1 MKILQRPAALTAL
14 LLVVGTSGLAGCY
27 YSREVVKED
36 KPVPSSVVVA
46 PQSVQHVYSYPEGRY
61 ELHGDGTASSP
72 YYWVWVPSGVTSVPL
87 PPPLP
92 PLPARSAR

>member
-1 MKILQRPAALTAL
+1 MGIFERPAALAAI
-14 LLVVGTSGLAGCY
+14 LLVVGTSGLAGCF
-27 YSREVVKED
+27 YSREVTKEQ
-36 KPVPSSVVVA
+36 PTPSSVVVA

-72 YYWVWVPSGVTSVPL
+72 YYWVWVPSGVTTVPL

>member
-1 MKILQRPAALTAL
+1 MRIFERPAALTAI
-14 LLVVGTSGLAGCY
+14 LLVVGTSGLAGCF
-27 YSREVVKED
+27 YSREVTKE
-36 KPVPSSVVVA
+36 KATPSSVVVA
-46 PQSVQHVYSYPEGRY
+46 PQPVQHVYSYPEGRY

-92 PLPARSAR
+92 PLPARSAG